1 MNVIIVNY
9 NSGNLASLYNS
20 FLKVAKERKKKVNII
35 ISEDPHKIKNA
46 DKIILPGVGDFS
58 NCKEELLKIDGMLE
72 ALNEVVL
79 KKKKPFLGICIGM
92 QLMAKKSFERVET
105 DGLGFF
111 DSQVIKISHKD
122 HSLKVPHM
130 GWNNIKLINNFYKKA
145 FNSLIK
151 GDFYFVHSYEM
162 ICNNKNDIIATVDY
176 GKEVVAAVCKEN
188 ILGVQFHPEKSQD
201 QGKKLINDFL
211 NWTPA

>member
-20 FLKVAKERKKKVNII
+20 FLKVAKERKIKVNII
-35 ISEDPHKIKNA
+35 ISEDPQKIKNA

-58 NCKEELLKIDGMLE
+58 NCKKELLKIDGMLE

-145 FNSLIK
+145 FKSLIK

-162 ICNNKNDIIATVDY
+162 ICNNKNDVIATVDY

-211 NWTPA
+211 NWIPA

>member
-20 FLKVAKERKKKVNII
+20 FLKVAKERKIKVNII
-35 ISEDPHKIKNA
+35 ISEDPQKIKNA

-58 NCKEELLKIDGMLE
+58 NCKKELLKIDGMLE

-130 GWNNIKLINNFYKKA
+130 GWNNTCSLKDNILMRG
-145 FNSLIK
+145 FNDSSI
-151 GDFYFVHSYEM
+151 FYFLHSYYFE
-162 ICNNKNDIIATVDY
+162 CDNDINSIASTFY
-176 GKEVVAAVCKEN
+176 GKKFTCAV
-188 ILGVQFHPEKSQD
+188 ISAFP
-201 QGKKLINDFL
+201 KL
-211 NWTPA
+211 

>member
-20 FLKVAKERKKKVNII
+20 FLKVAKDRKKKVNII
-35 ISEDPHKIKNA
+35 ISEDPYKIKNA

-72 ALNEVVL
+72 TLNEVVL

-111 DSQVIKISHKD
+111 DSQVIKISNKD

-211 NWTPA
+211 NWTPT

>member
-20 FLKVAKERKKKVNII
+20 FLKVAKDRKKKVNVI
-35 ISEDPHKIKNA
+35 ISEDPYKIKNA

-72 ALNEVVL
+72 TLNEVVL

-111 DSQVIKISHKD
+111 DSQVIKISNKD

-211 NWTPA
+211 NWTPT

>member
-20 FLKVAKERKKKVNII
+20 FLNVAKERKKKVNII
-35 ISEDPHKIKNA
+35 ISEDPYKIEKA
-46 DKIILPGVGDFS
+46 DKIILPGVGDFL

-122 HSLKVPHM
+122 HSLKDYIPSVH
-130 GWNNIKLINNFYKKA
+130 INNSGCLTECSRKQQQSSRTLVPKA
-145 FNSLIK
+145 
-151 GDFYFVHSYEM
+151 
-162 ICNNKNDIIATVDY
+162 
-176 GKEVVAAVCKEN
+176 
-188 ILGVQFHPEKSQD
+188 
-201 QGKKLINDFL
+201 
-211 NWTPA
+211 